1 MKRKILS
8 ALAAITALALASCSM
23 FNSGSEEDSS
33 QPAYIKVGVK
43 DISRSALPNVT
54 KEDEFENFTLTGT
67 AEGENVLAVKET
79 WATDETSTAWAK
91 MKEASIP
98 VTEGAGYN
106 FTLSAV
112 KGGATWQGSCAKT
125 IQSGK
130 NTLTFTLSLSALSAE
145 GKGNLEITLSLPV
158 SVKAVEAKLTNKE
171 DSEVSGKTEF
181 KGGEESASVSFAAN
195 DILSGNYLLT
205 FSLFGD
211 EEKTLKLGEW
221 REYAGITNGLTSS
234 STDKIS
240 ELEDIY
246 TIDLE
251 LGEGT
256 LQGAIPGS
264 YTRYSDKISLPDA
277 KKAGDTFDGWVDGN
291 GEEITEIK
299 KGTVG
304 NITLKAKWLG
314 GIYVTAEQV
323 KNGELKTK
331 LLEAKGA
338 NLENVK
344 VVLPEGIT
352 TIESSLFEGCT
363 FLSEFIIPAKVT
375 KIGASAFKD
384 CASLESFEYDG
395 TAKEWAEVERGSDW
409 HQNVPATKIKCTDG
423 SVDLDYDGTERVSPI
438 SVTLDKVKVSGDI
451 ELTFDSETST
461 FTAKEGFESYQW
473 YIDGTKKENQTEKE
487 NKFQLSELK
496 SCNITVIAKD
506 ADGKAYAAEY
516 EFTVD
521 GKVVKVVFVENAD
534 GSGDLSAKT
543 KTVYLYSSDDFRLD
557 EDIFVRKGY
566 KLACWNTK
574 ADGTGASYK
583 VDDKIPPTDDI
594 TLYAQW
600 KGIVKV
606 SISSIN
612 AVLSE
617 FDGSASENVEYFT
630 KSPQPPAGEI
640 KLAYFDAEKTCPL
653 WYDEESKTLFYYL
666 EKDFV
671 LKMPEF
677 SGSFFANLPNIK
689 EIVLS
694 DFDTSNV
701 TDMGYMFSCC
711 YALKSLDLSKFDT
724 SKVTGMINMFYGCYA
739 LKSLDLSKFDTS
751 NVTDMNS
758 MFSECKSL
766 TSLDLSK
773 FNTSKV
779 RGMIAMFSGCSS
791 LESLDLSSFKTPN
804 VTNMRDM
811 FYGCSALESL
821 DLSKFYTSN
830 VTDMLGM
837 FRSCFALESLDLSS
851 FNTSNVTDMSYMFDY
866 CGTLTSL
873 DLSKFNTSNVESME
887 KMFRY
892 CDNLKEVKFGTS
904 FSVEKVSNMA
914 GIFAFC
920 EKLETLDLSKLK
932 TTSNLKDMMG
942 MFEECRAL
950 SSVDLSGFDTSC
962 VTNMAVVFYS
972 CTNLSSIKFGE
983 KFTTKKVES
992 MESMFQFTDVTEL
1005 DLSTFDI
1012 SNLEK
1017 TWLMFASCSK
1027 LTTIYVKEGTDWST
1041 ADKISNSTDM
1051 FKDCGS
1057 LSGGAGTACSK
1068 QNRKDKTYARV
1079 DGGTDDPG
1087 YFSVKTVVE

>member
-54 KEDEFENFTLTGT
+54 KEDEFEQFTLAGT

-79 WATDETSTAWAK
+79 WATDKTSTAWAK

-158 SVKAVEAKLTNKE
+158 SVKAVEAKLTNK
-171 DSEVSGKTEF
+171 DGTEVSGKTEF
-181 KGGEESASVSFAAN
+181 KGGEESASVSFAAK

-211 EEKTLKLGEW
+211 EAKTLKLGEW
-221 REYAGITNGLTSS
+221 REYAGITNGLTSTA
-234 STDKIS
+234 TDKIS

-264 YTRYSDKISLPDA
+264 YTRYSDKISIPNA
-277 KKAGDTFDGWVDGN
+277 KKAGDTFDGWYN
-291 GEEITEIK
+291 RAGEKVTEIATDTLK
-299 KGTVG
+299 

-352 TIESSLFEGCT
+352 SIESSLFEECT
-363 FLSEFIIPAKVT
+363 FLSEFTIPASVTEIEASAFKGCSALSEIKIPAKVT

-384 CASLESFEYDG
+384 CTSLESFEYDG

-409 HQNVPATKIKCTDG
+409 HQNVPATSIECTDCT
-423 SVDLDYDGTERVSPI
+423 VDLDYDGTERVSPI

-473 YIDGTKKENQTEKE
+473 YIDGTKKENQTGKE

-521 GKVVKVVFVENAD
+521 DKVVKVVFVENAD

-543 KTVYLYSSDDFRLD
+543 KTRYLYKNDPLPK
-557 EDIFVRKGY
+557 DIFVRKGY
-566 KLACWNTK
+566 ELSWNTK
-574 ADGTGASYK
+574 ADGTGTSYK
-583 VDDKIPPTDDI
+583 VDDKIPATEDI

-600 KGIVKV
+600 KVDVEVDVIKT
-606 SISSIN
+606 ISQ
-612 AVLSE
+612 VYEELGFTDME
-617 FDGSASENVEYFT
+617 ELEYFK
-630 KSPQPPAGEI
+630 KSTQPPAKGI
-640 KLAYFDAEKTCPL
+640 RLAYFDDEKTCPL

-666 EKDFV
+666 KEGFV
-671 LKMPEF
+671 LKMPKKSE
-677 SGSFFANLPNIK
+677 GFFAKLPYIK
-689 EIVLS
+689 EIELS

-701 TDMGYMFSCC
+701 TYMSWMFSGCS
-711 YALKSLDLSKFDT
+711 ALE
-724 SKVTGMINMFYGCYA
+724 
-739 LKSLDLSKFDTS
+739 SLDLSKFDTS
-751 NVTDMNS
+751 NVTDMIW
-758 MFSECKSL
+758 MFS
-766 TSLDLSK
+766 
-773 FNTSKV
+773 
-779 RGMIAMFSGCSS
+779 
-791 LESLDLSSFKTPN
+791 
-804 VTNMRDM
+804 
-811 FYGCSALESL
+811 GCSALESL
-821 DLSKFYTSN
+821 DLSSFDTKK
-830 VTDMLGM
+830 VTIMVGM
-837 FRSCFALESLDLSS
+837 FDSCSALKSLDLSS
-851 FNTSNVTDMSYMFDY
+851 FDTKKVTDMSCMF
-866 CGTLTSL
+866 
-873 DLSKFNTSNVESME
+873 
-887 KMFRY
+887 
-892 CDNLKEVKFGTS
+892 
-904 FSVEKVSNMA
+904 
-914 GIFAFC
+914 
-920 EKLETLDLSKLK
+920 
-932 TTSNLKDMMG
+932 
-942 MFEECRAL
+942 
-950 SSVDLSGFDTSC
+950 SG
-962 VTNMAVVFYS
+962 
-972 CTNLSSIKFGE
+972 
-983 KFTTKKVES
+983 
-992 MESMFQFTDVTEL
+992 
-1005 DLSTFDI
+1005 
-1012 SNLEK
+1012 
-1017 TWLMFASCSK
+1017 
-1027 LTTIYVKEGTDWST
+1027 
-1041 ADKISNSTDM
+1041 
-1051 FKDCGS
+1051 
-1057 LSGGAGTACSK
+1057 
-1068 QNRKDKTYARV
+1068 
-1079 DGGTDDPG
+1079 
-1087 YFSVKTVVE
+1087 

>member
-67 AEGENVLAVKET
+67 AEGENVLAVKEN

-171 DSEVSGKTEF
+171 DSEVSGITEF
-181 KGGEESASVSFAAN
+181 KGGEESASVSFTAK
-195 DILSGNYLLT
+195 DIQSGNYLLT

-211 EEKTLKLGEW
+211 EAKTLKLGEW
-221 REYAGITNGLTSS
+221 REYAGITKGLTSS

-240 ELEDIY
+240 ELEEIY

-251 LGEGT
+251 LGDGT
-256 LQGAIPGS
+256 LQGTIPGS

-304 NITLKAKWLG
+304 NITLEAKWLG

-323 KNGELKTK
+323 KNGELKEK

-338 NLENVK
+338 NLKNVK

-352 TIESSLFEGCT
+352 SIESSLFEGCT
-363 FLSEFIIPAKVT
+363 FLSEFTIPASVT
-375 KIGASAFKD
+375 EIESSAFEGCSALSEIKIPANVKKIGASAFKD
-384 CASLESFEYDG
+384 CTSLESFEYDG
-395 TAKEWAEVERGSDW
+395 TVKEWAKVERDSDW
-409 HQNVPATKIKCTDG
+409 HQNVPATSIKCTDCM
-423 SVDLDYDGTERVSPI
+423 VDLDYDGKERASPI

-451 ELTFDSETST
+451 ELTFDKETRI

-473 YIDGTKKENQTEKE
+473 YIDGKENQTGKE
-487 NKFQLSELK
+487 NKFQLSELE

-521 GKVVKVVFVENAD
+521 DKVVKVVFVENAD

-543 KTVYLYSSDDFRLD
+543 KTVYLYNDESLPLD
-557 EDIFVRKGY
+557 EDIFVRRGY
-566 KLACWNTK
+566 ELKSWNTK
-574 ADGTGASYK
+574 ADGTGTSYK
-583 VDDKIPPTDDI
+583 VDENIPATEDI

-600 KGIVKV
+600 KVDVEVDVIKT
-606 SISSIN
+606 ISQ
-612 AVLSE
+612 VYEELGFTDME
-617 FDGSASENVEYFT
+617 ELEYFK
-630 KSPQPPAGEI
+630 KSTQPPAKGI
-640 KLAYFDAEKTCPL
+640 RLAYFDDEKTCPL

-666 EKDFV
+666 KEGFV
-671 LKMPEF
+671 LKMSEN
-677 SGSFFANLPNIK
+677 SLGFFAKLPYIK
-689 EIVLS
+689 EIELS

-701 TDMGYMFSCC
+701 TAMSF
-711 YALKSLDLSKFDT
+711 
-724 SKVTGMINMFYGCYA
+724 
-739 LKSLDLSKFDTS
+739 
-751 NVTDMNS
+751 
-758 MFSECKSL
+758 
-766 TSLDLSK
+766 
-773 FNTSKV
+773 
-779 RGMIAMFSGCSS
+779 MFSGCSA
-791 LESLDLSSFKTPN
+791 LKSLDLSSFKT
-804 VTNMRDM
+804 
-811 FYGCSALESL
+811 
-821 DLSKFYTSN
+821 SN
-830 VTDMLGM
+830 VTDMGDM
-837 FRSCFALESLDLSS
+837 F
-851 FNTSNVTDMSYMFDY
+851 SY
-866 CGTLTSL
+866 CL
-873 DLSKFNTSNVESME
+873 
-887 KMFRY
+887 
-892 CDNLKEVKFGTS
+892 
-904 FSVEKVSNMA
+904 A
-914 GIFAFC
+914 
-920 EKLETLDLSKLK
+920 
-932 TTSNLKDMMG
+932 
-942 MFEECRAL
+942 
-950 SSVDLSGFDTSC
+950 
-962 VTNMAVVFYS
+962 
-972 CTNLSSIKFGE
+972 
-983 KFTTKKVES
+983 
-992 MESMFQFTDVTEL
+992 
-1005 DLSTFDI
+1005 
-1012 SNLEK
+1012 
-1017 TWLMFASCSK
+1017 
-1027 LTTIYVKEGTDWST
+1027 LTTIYVEVGTDWSSST
-1041 ADKISNSTDM
+1041 KISESTNM
-1051 FKDCGS
+1051 FKDCEKLAGGS
-1057 LSGGAGTACSK
+1057 GTAYDSEEI
-1068 QNRKDKTYARV
+1068 DKTYARV
-1079 DGGTDDPG
+1079 DGGTAAPG
-1087 YFSVKTVVE
+1087 YFTVKPAVE

>member
-8 ALAAITALALASCSM
+8 ALAAITALVLASCSM

-54 KEDEFENFTLTGT
+54 NEDEFENFTLTGT

-79 WATDETSTAWAK
+79 WATDKTSTAWAK

-158 SVKAVEAKLTNKE
+158 SVKAVETKLTNK
-171 DSEVSGKTEF
+171 DGTEVTGETEF
-181 KGGEESASVSFAAN
+181 KGGKESGSVSFAAK
-195 DILSGNYLLT
+195 DIPSGNYLLT
-205 FSLFGD
+205 FCLFGD
-211 EEKTLKLGEW
+211 EKKTLKLGEW
-221 REYAGITNGLTSS
+221 REYAGITKGLTSTA
-234 STDKIS
+234 TDKIS

-338 NLENVK
+338 NLKNVK

-352 TIESSLFEGCT
+352 SIESSLFEGCT
-363 FLSEFIIPAKVT
+363 FLSEFTIPASVT
-375 KIGASAFKD
+375 EIEASAFEGCSAISEIKIPANVKKIGVSAFKD
-384 CASLESFEYDG
+384 CTSIERFEYNG

-409 HQNVPATKIKCTDG
+409 HQNVPATSIKCTDCT
-423 SVDLDYDGTERVSPI
+423 VDLDYDGTERVSPI

-451 ELTFDSETST
+451 ELTFDKETGI
-461 FTAKEGFESYQW
+461 FTAQEGFDSYQW
-473 YIDGTKKENQTEKE
+473 YIDGKEKQTGKE
-487 NKFQLSELK
+487 NKFQLSELMLDK
-496 SCNITVIAKD
+496 MPRSYNITVIAKD
-506 ADGKAYAAEY
+506 ADGKAYASEY

-521 GKVVKVVFVENAD
+521 DKVVKVVFVENAD

-543 KTVYLYSSDDFRLD
+543 KTVYLHKNYPRPFDK
-557 EDIFVRKGY
+557 DIFVRKGY
-566 KLACWNTK
+566 ELVSWNTK
-574 ADGTGASYK
+574 ADGSGTSYK
-583 VDDKIPPTDDI
+583 VDENIPATEDI

-606 SISSIN
+606 SISSIS

-617 FDGSASENVEYFT
+617 LDVSTIENVEYFK
-630 KSPQPPAGEI
+630 KSPQLPAGEI
-640 KLAYFDAEKTCPL
+640 KRAYFDDEKTCPL
-653 WYDEESKTLFYYL
+653 WYDKESRTLFYYL

-671 LKMPEF
+671 LKMPEN
-677 SGSFFANLPNIK
+677 SKGFFAKLPYIK
-689 EIVLS
+689 EIELS

-701 TDMGYMFSCC
+701 TDMSYMFAGCE
-711 YALKSLDLSKFDT
+711 ALKSLDLSSFDT
-724 SKVTGMINMFYGCYA
+724 SKVTAMAGMFSNCYA
-739 LKSLDLSKFDTS
+739 LESLDLSKFDTS
-751 NVTDMNS
+751 NVTDM
-758 MFSECKSL
+758 
-766 TSLDLSK
+766 
-773 FNTSKV
+773 
-779 RGMIAMFSGCSS
+779 
-791 LESLDLSSFKTPN
+791 
-804 VTNMRDM
+804 
-811 FYGCSALESL
+811 
-821 DLSKFYTSN
+821 SN
-830 VTDMLGM
+830 
-837 FRSCFALESLDLSS
+837 
-851 FNTSNVTDMSYMFDY
+851 MFDC

-873 DLSKFNTSNVESME
+873 DLSNFNTSNVESME
-887 KMFRY
+887 KMFRF

-942 MFEECRAL
+942 MFEECSAL

-983 KFTTKKVES
+983 KFTTENVKS

-1051 FKDCGS
+1051 FKNCEK
-1057 LSGGAGTACSK
+1057 LAGGAGTAYDNK
-1068 QNRKDKTYARV
+1068 KIDKTYARV
-1079 DGGTDDPG
+1079 DGGTEAPG
-1087 YFSVKTVVE
+1087 YFTVKTVVE

>member
-54 KEDEFENFTLTGT
+54 KEDEFDQFTLTGT

-79 WATDETSTAWAK
+79 WATDKTSTAWAK
-91 MKEASIP
+91 MKESSIP

-158 SVKAVEAKLTNKE
+158 SVKAVEAKLTNK
-171 DSEVSGKTEF
+171 DGTEVTGKTEF
-181 KGGEESASVSFAAN
+181 KGGEESASVSFAAK
-195 DILSGNYLLT
+195 DIPSGNYLLT

-221 REYAGITNGLTSS
+221 REYAGITKGLTSS

-256 LQGAIPGS
+256 LQGTIPGS

-277 KKAGDTFDGWVDGN
+277 KKAGDTFDGWYN
-291 GEEITEIK
+291 RAGEKVTEIATDTLK
-299 KGTVG
+299 
-304 NITLKAKWLG
+304 NITLEAKWLG

-338 NLENVK
+338 NLKNVK

-363 FLSEFIIPAKVT
+363 FLSEFTIPASVT
-375 KIGASAFKD
+375 EIGASAFEGCSALSEIKIPANVKKIGASAFKD
-384 CASLESFEYDG
+384 CSSLESFEYDG
-395 TAKEWAEVERGSDW
+395 TAKEWAKVERGSDW
-409 HQNVPATKIKCTDG
+409 HQNVPATSIKCTDCT
-423 SVDLDYDGTERVSPI
+423 VDLDYDGTERVSPI

-451 ELTFDSETST
+451 ELTFDKETRI
-461 FTAKEGFESYQW
+461 FTAQEGFESYQW
-473 YIDGTKKENQTEKE
+473 YIDGKEKQTGKE
-487 NKFQLSELK
+487 NKFQLSELMLDNMPR
-496 SCNITVIAKD
+496 SYNITVIAKD

-521 GKVVKVVFVENAD
+521 DKVVKVVFVENAD

-543 KTVYLYSSDDFRLD
+543 KTVYLYNDESLPLD
-557 EDIFVRKGY
+557 EDIFIRKGY
-566 KLACWNTK
+566 ELSWNTK
-574 ADGTGASYK
+574 ADGTGTSYK
-583 VDDKIPPTDDI
+583 VDENIPATEDI

-606 SISSIN
+606 SIISIN

-617 FDGSASENVEYFT
+617 LDVSPSENVEYFK
-630 KSPQPPAGEI
+630 KSTQPPAGGI
-640 KLAYFDAEKTCPL
+640 RLAYFDDEKTCPL

-671 LKMPEF
+671 LKMPEM
-677 SGSFFANLPNIK
+677 STGFFAELSNFK
-689 EIVLS
+689 EIELS

-701 TDMGYMFSCC
+701 TSMAGMFQHCS
-711 YALKSLDLSKFDT
+711 ALTNLDLSSFDT
-724 SKVTGMINMFYGCYA
+724 KKVTDMHGMFQFCSA
-739 LKSLDLSKFDTS
+739 LESLDLSKFDTS
-751 NVTDMNS
+751 NVTDMRF
-758 MFSECKSL
+758 MFNGCSAL

-773 FNTSKV
+773 FDTS
-779 RGMIAMFSGCSS
+779 
-791 LESLDLSSFKTPN
+791 N
-804 VTNMRDM
+804 VTNMR
-811 FYGCSALESL
+811 F
-821 DLSKFYTSN
+821 
-830 VTDMLGM
+830 
-837 FRSCFALESLDLSS
+837 
-851 FNTSNVTDMSYMFDY
+851 
-866 CGTLTSL
+866 
-873 DLSKFNTSNVESME
+873 
-887 KMFRY
+887 
-892 CDNLKEVKFGTS
+892 
-904 FSVEKVSNMA
+904 
-914 GIFAFC
+914 
-920 EKLETLDLSKLK
+920 
-932 TTSNLKDMMG
+932 
-942 MFEECRAL
+942 
-950 SSVDLSGFDTSC
+950 
-962 VTNMAVVFYS
+962 
-972 CTNLSSIKFGE
+972 
-983 KFTTKKVES
+983 
-992 MESMFQFTDVTEL
+992 
-1005 DLSTFDI
+1005 
-1012 SNLEK
+1012 
-1017 TWLMFASCSK
+1017 MFADCGN
-1027 LTTIYVKEGTDWST
+1027 LTTIYVESGTDWSSST
-1041 ADKISNSTDM
+1041 NLSDSTDM
-1051 FKDCGS
+1051 FNNCEKLAGGS
-1057 LSGGAGTACSK
+1057 ETKYSEENP
-1068 QNRKDKTYARV
+1068 QDKTYARV
-1079 DGGTDDPG
+1079 DGGTEAPG
-1087 YFSVKTVVE
+1087 YFTVKKPVVE

>member
-54 KEDEFENFTLTGT
+54 NEDEFENFTLTGT
-67 AEGENVLAVKET
+67 AEGENVLAVKEN

-112 KGGATWQGSCAKT
+112 KGGATWQGSCKKT

-145 GKGNLEITLSLPV
+145 GEGNLEITLSLPV

-171 DSEVSGKTEF
+171 DLEVSGKTEF
-181 KGGEESASVSFAAN
+181 KGGKESASVSFAAK
-195 DILSGNYLLT
+195 DIPSGNYLLT
-205 FSLFGD
+205 FTLFGD
-211 EEKTLKLGEW
+211 EAKSLKLGEW
-221 REYAGITNGLTSS
+221 REYAGITKGLISS

-246 TIDLE
+246 TITLPHSRLNDLMN
-251 LGEGT
+251 
-256 LQGAIPGS
+256 
-264 YTRYSDKISLPDA
+264 TRYSDKISLPNA

-352 TIESSLFEGCT
+352 SIESSLFEGCT
-363 FLSEFIIPAKVT
+363 FLSEFTIPASVT
-375 KIGASAFKD
+375 EIESSAFKGCSALSEIKIPANVKKIGASAFKD
-384 CASLESFEYDG
+384 CTSLESFEYDG
-395 TAKEWAEVERGSDW
+395 TAKEWAEVERVSDW
-409 HQNVPATKIKCTDG
+409 HQNVPATSIKCTDCT
-423 SVDLDYDGTERVSPI
+423 VDLDYDGKERASPI

-461 FTAKEGFESYQW
+461 FKAKEGFESYQW
-473 YIDGTKKENQTEKE
+473 YIDGKEKQTGKE
-487 NKFQLSELK
+487 NKFQLSELMLDK
-496 SCNITVIAKD
+496 MPRSYNITVIAKN

-521 GKVVKVVFVENAD
+521 DKVVKVVFVENAD

-543 KTVYLYSSDDFRLD
+543 KTVYLHKNYPRPFDK
-557 EDIFVRKGY
+557 DIFVRKGY
-566 KLACWNTK
+566 ELVSWNTK
-574 ADGTGASYK
+574 ADGTGTSYK
-583 VDDKIPPTDDI
+583 VDDKIPTTEDI

-606 SISSIN
+606 RSIISISV
-612 AVLSE
+612 VLSE
-617 FDGSASENVEYFT
+617 LDDNASENVEYFT

-640 KLAYFDAEKTCPL
+640 KLAYLDDEKTCPL
-653 WYDEESKTLFYYL
+653 WYDEKSKTLFYYL
-666 EKDFV
+666 EEGFV

-677 SGSFFANLPNIK
+677 SGTFFGYLPNIK
-689 EIVLS
+689 EIALS

-701 TDMGYMFSCC
+701 TDMNSMFMGCPALKSLDLSSFDTSNVTDMSYMFADCHSLTSLDLRKFDTSKVTDMNSMFFCC
-711 YALKSLDLSKFDT
+711 NFLESLDLSKFDT
-724 SKVTGMINMFYGCYA
+724 SKVTVMNSMFTGCSS

-751 NVTDMNS
+751 NVTDM
-758 MFSECKSL
+758 
-766 TSLDLSK
+766 
-773 FNTSKV
+773 
-779 RGMIAMFSGCSS
+779 
-791 LESLDLSSFKTPN
+791 
-804 VTNMRDM
+804 
-811 FYGCSALESL
+811 
-821 DLSKFYTSN
+821 
-830 VTDMLGM
+830 
-837 FRSCFALESLDLSS
+837 
-851 FNTSNVTDMSYMFDY
+851 SYMF
-866 CGTLTSL
+866 
-873 DLSKFNTSNVESME
+873 SN
-887 KMFRY
+887 
-892 CDNLKEVKFGTS
+892 C
-904 FSVEKVSNMA
+904 
-914 GIFAFC
+914 FA
-920 EKLETLDLSKLK
+920 
-932 TTSNLKDMMG
+932 
-942 MFEECRAL
+942 
-950 SSVDLSGFDTSC
+950 
-962 VTNMAVVFYS
+962 
-972 CTNLSSIKFGE
+972 
-983 KFTTKKVES
+983 
-992 MESMFQFTDVTEL
+992 
-1005 DLSTFDI
+1005 
-1012 SNLEK
+1012 
-1017 TWLMFASCSK
+1017 
-1027 LTTIYVKEGTDWST
+1027 LTTIYVKGGTDWSSST
-1041 ADKISNSTDM
+1041 KISESNKM
-1051 FKDCGS
+1051 FNDCEELVGGS
-1057 LSGGAGTACSK
+1057 GTAYNSEK
-1068 QNRKDKTYARV
+1068 IDKTYARV
-1079 DGGTDDPG
+1079 DGGTEAPG
-1087 YFSVKTVVE
+1087 YFTVKKPAVE

>member
-43 DISRSALPNVT
+43 NISRSALPNVT

-79 WATDETSTAWAK
+79 WVTDKTSTAWAK

-181 KGGEESASVSFAAN
+181 KGGKESGSVSFAAK
-195 DILSGNYLLT
+195 DIPSGNYLLT

-211 EEKTLKLGEW
+211 EAKTLKLGEW
-221 REYAGITNGLTSS
+221 REYAGITKGLTSS

-338 NLENVK
+338 NLKNVK

-352 TIESSLFEGCT
+352 SIESSLFEDCT
-363 FLSEFIIPAKVT
+363 FLSEFTIPAGVT
-375 KIGASAFKD
+375 EIESSVFKGCSALSEIKIPANVKKIGASAFKD
-384 CASLESFEYDG
+384 CTSLESFEYDG

-409 HQNVPATKIKCTDG
+409 HQNVPATKIKCTDCT
-423 SVDLDYDGTERVSPI
+423 VDLDYDGNERA
-438 SVTLDKVKVSGDI
+438 SVNVKLDKVKVSGDI

-461 FTAKEGFESYQW
+461 FTAQEGFESYQW
-473 YIDGTKKENQTEKE
+473 YIDGREKQTGKE
-487 NKFQLSELK
+487 NKFQLSELMLDKMPK
-496 SCNITVIAKD
+496 SYNITVIAKD

-521 GKVVKVVFVENAD
+521 DKVVKVVFVENAD

-543 KTVYLYSSDDFRLD
+543 KTVYLYND
-557 EDIFVRKGY
+557 ESLLFYKDIFIRKGY
-566 KLACWNTK
+566 KLVSWNTK
-574 ADGTGASYK
+574 ADGTGTSYK
-583 VDDKIPPTDDI
+583 VDENIPATENI

-600 KGIVKV
+600 KDFEVDVIKT
-606 SISSIN
+606 ISQ
-612 AVLSE
+612 VYKELGFTDME
-617 FDGSASENVEYFT
+617 ELEYFK
-630 KSPQPPAGEI
+630 KSTQPPAEANKI
-640 KLAYFDAEKTCPL
+640 TYFDDEKTCPL

-671 LKMPEF
+671 LKMSEN
-677 SGSFFANLPNIK
+677 SDGFFANLPCIK
-689 EIVLS
+689 EIELS

-701 TDMGYMFSCC
+701 TDMSCMFYGCE
-711 YALKSLDLSKFDT
+711 ALESLDLSKFDT
-724 SKVTGMINMFYGCYA
+724 SKVTDMVDMFYGCYALERLDLSKFDTSNVTGMCEMFSGCSALESLDLSKFDTSNVTGMCGMFYCCYA

-751 NVTDMNS
+751 NVTDMSYMFDCCYDLTGLDLSKFDTSNVTDMS
-758 MFSECKSL
+758 YMFNCCSALESLDLSKFDTSNVTGMCGMFSCCKAL

-773 FNTSKV
+773 FNTS
-779 RGMIAMFSGCSS
+779 
-791 LESLDLSSFKTPN
+791 E
-804 VTNMRDM
+804 VTDMSCM
-811 FYGCSALESL
+811 FYGCGA
-821 DLSKFYTSN
+821 
-830 VTDMLGM
+830 
-837 FRSCFALESLDLSS
+837 
-851 FNTSNVTDMSYMFDY
+851 
-866 CGTLTSL
+866 
-873 DLSKFNTSNVESME
+873 
-887 KMFRY
+887 
-892 CDNLKEVKFGTS
+892 
-904 FSVEKVSNMA
+904 
-914 GIFAFC
+914 
-920 EKLETLDLSKLK
+920 
-932 TTSNLKDMMG
+932 
-942 MFEECRAL
+942 
-950 SSVDLSGFDTSC
+950 
-962 VTNMAVVFYS
+962 
-972 CTNLSSIKFGE
+972 
-983 KFTTKKVES
+983 
-992 MESMFQFTDVTEL
+992 
-1005 DLSTFDI
+1005 
-1012 SNLEK
+1012 
-1017 TWLMFASCSK
+1017 
-1027 LTTIYVKEGTDWST
+1027 LTTIYVKGETDWS
-1041 ADKISNSTDM
+1041 SSTYLSDSTGM
-1051 FKDCGS
+1051 FKNCES
-1057 LSGGAGTACSK
+1057 LSGGAKTKYCK
-1068 QNRKDKTYARV
+1068 ENPQDVTYARV
-1079 DGGTDDPG
+1079 DGGTDAPG
-1087 YFSVKTVVE
+1087 YFTVKHVVVKY

>member
-54 KEDEFENFTLTGT
+54 KEDEFEQFTLTGT
-67 AEGENVLAVKET
+67 AEGENVLAVKEN

-181 KGGEESASVSFAAN
+181 KGGEESASVSFAAK
-195 DILSGNYLLT
+195 DIQSGNYLLT

-256 LQGAIPGS
+256 LLGAIPGS

-291 GEEITEIK
+291 DEEITEIK

-363 FLSEFIIPAKVT
+363 FLSEFIIPASVT
-375 KIGASAFKD
+375 EIEAFAFKD
-384 CASLESFEYDG
+384 CTSLESFEYDG
-395 TAKEWAEVERGSDW
+395 TAKEWAEVERDSDW
-409 HQNVPATKIKCTDG
+409 HQNVPATSIKCTDCT
-423 SVDLDYDGTERVSPI
+423 VDLDYDGTERVSPI

-473 YIDGTKKENQTEKE
+473 YIDGTKKENQTGKE

-521 GKVVKVVFVENAD
+521 DKVVKVVFVENAD

-543 KTVYLYSSDDFRLD
+543 KTVYLYSSDDFWLD
-557 EDIFVRKGY
+557 EDIFIRKGY
-566 KLACWNTK
+566 ELVSWNTK
-574 ADGTGASYK
+574 ADGTGTSYK
-583 VDDKIPPTDDI
+583 VENIPATEEL

-617 FDGSASENVEYFT
+617 LDGSASENVEYFK
-630 KSPQPPAGEI
+630 KSPQPPANGI
-640 KLAYFDAEKTCPL
+640 KLAYFDDEKTCPL

-671 LKMPEF
+671 LKMPEN
-677 SGSFFANLPNIK
+677 SEGFFAKLPYIK
-689 EIVLS
+689 EIELS

-701 TDMGYMFSCC
+701 TKMSNMFYCC
-711 YALKSLDLSKFDT
+711 YALESLDLSNFDT
-724 SKVTGMINMFYGCYA
+724 SNVTDMLSMFSVCYA
-739 LKSLDLSKFDTS
+739 LESLDLSKFDTS
-751 NVTDMNS
+751 NVTLMP
-758 MFSECKSL
+758 F
-766 TSLDLSK
+766 
-773 FNTSKV
+773 
-779 RGMIAMFSGCSS
+779 
-791 LESLDLSSFKTPN
+791 
-804 VTNMRDM
+804 
-811 FYGCSALESL
+811 
-821 DLSKFYTSN
+821 
-830 VTDMLGM
+830 
-837 FRSCFALESLDLSS
+837 
-851 FNTSNVTDMSYMFDY
+851 
-866 CGTLTSL
+866 
-873 DLSKFNTSNVESME
+873 
-887 KMFRY
+887 
-892 CDNLKEVKFGTS
+892 
-904 FSVEKVSNMA
+904 
-914 GIFAFC
+914 
-920 EKLETLDLSKLK
+920 
-932 TTSNLKDMMG
+932 
-942 MFEECRAL
+942 
-950 SSVDLSGFDTSC
+950 
-962 VTNMAVVFYS
+962 
-972 CTNLSSIKFGE
+972 
-983 KFTTKKVES
+983 
-992 MESMFQFTDVTEL
+992 
-1005 DLSTFDI
+1005 
-1012 SNLEK
+1012 
-1017 TWLMFASCSK
+1017 MFASCRK
-1027 LTTIYVKEGTDWST
+1027 LTSIYVKEGTDWSSST
-1041 ADKISNSTDM
+1041 NLSNSTDM
-1051 FKDCGS
+1051 FENCEK
-1057 LSGGAGTACSK
+1057 LAGGAGTAYSN
-1068 QNRKDKTYARV
+1068 QNQKDKTYARV
-1079 DGGTDDPG
+1079 DGGTKAPG
-1087 YFSVKTVVE
+1087 YFTVKPAVE

>member
-54 KEDEFENFTLTGT
+54 KEDEFEQFTLTGT
-67 AEGENVLAVKET
+67 AEGENVLAVKEN
-79 WATDETSTAWAK
+79 WATDETSTAWTK

-181 KGGEESASVSFAAN
+181 KGGEESASVSFAAK
-195 DILSGNYLLT
+195 DIQSGNYLLT

-211 EEKTLKLGEW
+211 EKKTLKLGEW

-277 KKAGDTFDGWVDGN
+277 KKAGDTFDGWYN
-291 GEEITEIK
+291 RSGEKVTEIATDTLK
-299 KGTVG
+299 

-352 TIESSLFEGCT
+352 SIESSLFEGCT
-363 FLSEFIIPAKVT
+363 FLSEFTIPASVTEIGASAFEGCSAISEIKIPAKVT

-395 TAKEWAEVERGSDW
+395 TAKEWAKVERGSDW
-409 HQNVPATKIKCTDG
+409 HQNVPATSIKCTDCT
-423 SVDLDYDGTERVSPI
+423 VDLDYDENKRVSPI

-473 YIDGTKKENQTEKE
+473 YIDGKENQTGKE

-496 SCNITVIAKD
+496 SYNITVIAKD

-521 GKVVKVVFVENAD
+521 DKVVKVVFVENAD

-543 KTVYLYSSDDFRLD
+543 KTVYLYND
-557 EDIFVRKGY
+557 ESLPFYKDIFIRKGY
-566 KLACWNTK
+566 KLVSWNTK
-574 ADGTGASYK
+574 ADGTGTSYK
-583 VDDKIPPTDDI
+583 VDDKIPATEDI

-617 FDGSASENVEYFT
+617 LDDTASENVEYFT
-630 KSPQPPAGEI
+630 KSPQSPAKGI
-640 KLAYFDAEKTCPL
+640 RLAYFDAEKTCPL

-671 LKMPEF
+671 LKMPKN
-677 SGSFFANLPNIK
+677 SKGFFANLPHIR
-689 EIVLS
+689 EIELS
-694 DFDTSNV
+694 DFDTSKVSDMSLMFYGCYALESLDLSKFDMSEV
-701 TDMGYMFSCC
+701 TDMSYMFSCC
-711 YALKSLDLSKFDT
+711 YALESLDLSKFDT
-724 SKVTGMINMFYGCYA
+724 SKVTDMSYMFSCCYA
-739 LKSLDLSKFDTS
+739 
-751 NVTDMNS
+751 
-758 MFSECKSL
+758 
-766 TSLDLSK
+766 
-773 FNTSKV
+773 
-779 RGMIAMFSGCSS
+779 

-804 VTNMRDM
+804 VTDMSDM
-811 FYGCSALESL
+811 F
-821 DLSKFYTSN
+821 
-830 VTDMLGM
+830 
-837 FRSCFALESLDLSS
+837 
-851 FNTSNVTDMSYMFDY
+851 SY
-866 CGTLTSL
+866 CL
-873 DLSKFNTSNVESME
+873 
-887 KMFRY
+887 
-892 CDNLKEVKFGTS
+892 
-904 FSVEKVSNMA
+904 A
-914 GIFAFC
+914 
-920 EKLETLDLSKLK
+920 
-932 TTSNLKDMMG
+932 
-942 MFEECRAL
+942 
-950 SSVDLSGFDTSC
+950 
-962 VTNMAVVFYS
+962 
-972 CTNLSSIKFGE
+972 
-983 KFTTKKVES
+983 
-992 MESMFQFTDVTEL
+992 
-1005 DLSTFDI
+1005 
-1012 SNLEK
+1012 
-1017 TWLMFASCSK
+1017 
-1027 LTTIYVKEGTDWST
+1027 LTTIYVESGTDWS
-1041 ADKISNSTDM
+1041 SSTNLSDSTNM
-1051 FKDCGS
+1051 FKNCKK
-1057 LSGGAGTACSK
+1057 LAGGAETKYSEENP
-1068 QNRKDKTYARV
+1068 QDVTYARV
-1079 DGGTDDPG
+1079 DGGTKAPG
-1087 YFSVKTVVE
+1087 YFTVKTVVE

>member
-54 KEDEFENFTLTGT
+54 KEDEFEQFTLTGT

-79 WATDETSTAWAK
+79 WATDKTSTAWEK

-130 NTLTFTLSLSALSAE
+130 NTLTFTLSLSALSAD

-158 SVKAVEAKLTNKE
+158 SVKAVEAKLTNK
-171 DSEVSGKTEF
+171 DGAEVTGKTEF
-181 KGGEESASVSFAAN
+181 KGGEESASVSFAAK
-195 DILSGNYLLT
+195 DIPSGNYLLT

-240 ELEDIY
+240 EFEDIY

-256 LQGAIPGS
+256 LQGTIPGS

-304 NITLKAKWLG
+304 NITLKAKWRG

-323 KNGELKTK
+323 KNGELKEK

-363 FLSEFIIPAKVT
+363 FLSEFTIPASVTEIEASAFEGCSAISEIIIPAKVT

-384 CASLESFEYDG
+384 CTSLESFEYDG
-395 TAKEWAEVERGSDW
+395 TAKEWAKVARDSDW
-409 HQNVPATKIKCTDG
+409 HQNVPATSIKCTDCT
-423 SVDLDYDGTERVSPI
+423 VDLDYDGTERVSPI

-461 FTAKEGFESYQW
+461 FTAKEGFDSYQW
-473 YIDGTKKENQTEKE
+473 YIDGKENQTGKE

-496 SCNITVIAKD
+496 SCNITVIAKN

-521 GKVVKVVFVENAD
+521 DKVVKVVFVENAD

-543 KTVYLYSSDDFRLD
+543 KTVYLYKNDPLPK
-557 EDIFVRKGY
+557 DIFVRKGY
-566 KLACWNTK
+566 ELSWNTK
-574 ADGTGASYK
+574 ADGTGTSYK
-583 VDDKIPPTDDI
+583 VDDKIPVTEDI

-600 KGIVKV
+600 QGIVKV
-606 SISSIN
+606 SISSIH

-617 FDGSASENVEYFT
+617 LDGSASENVEYFT

-640 KLAYFDAEKTCPL
+640 KLAYFDEEKTCPL

-666 EKDFV
+666 KEGFV

-677 SGSFFANLPNIK
+677 SRSFFAILPNIK
-689 EIVLS
+689 EIALS

-701 TDMGYMFSCC
+701 KDMNNMFSGCS
-711 YALKSLDLSKFDT
+711 ALKSLDLSSFDTSNVTFMIGMFDHCSALTSLDLSKFDT
-724 SKVTGMINMFYGCYA
+724 SKVT
-739 LKSLDLSKFDTS
+739 
-751 NVTDMNS
+751 V
-758 MFSECKSL
+758 
-766 TSLDLSK
+766 
-773 FNTSKV
+773 
-779 RGMIAMFSGCSS
+779 MIAMFSGCSS

-804 VTNMRDM
+804 VTDMNCM
-811 FYGCSALESL
+811 FYDCL
-821 DLSKFYTSN
+821 
-830 VTDMLGM
+830 
-837 FRSCFALESLDLSS
+837 
-851 FNTSNVTDMSYMFDY
+851 
-866 CGTLTSL
+866 
-873 DLSKFNTSNVESME
+873 
-887 KMFRY
+887 
-892 CDNLKEVKFGTS
+892 
-904 FSVEKVSNMA
+904 
-914 GIFAFC
+914 
-920 EKLETLDLSKLK
+920 
-932 TTSNLKDMMG
+932 
-942 MFEECRAL
+942 
-950 SSVDLSGFDTSC
+950 
-962 VTNMAVVFYS
+962 
-972 CTNLSSIKFGE
+972 
-983 KFTTKKVES
+983 
-992 MESMFQFTDVTEL
+992 
-1005 DLSTFDI
+1005 
-1012 SNLEK
+1012 
-1017 TWLMFASCSK
+1017 K
-1027 LTTIYVKEGTDWST
+1027 LTTIYVKEGTDWS
-1041 ADKISNSTDM
+1041 SSTNLSDSTEM
-1051 FKDCGS
+1051 FKNCKS
-1057 LSGGAGTACSK
+1057 LSGGAKTK
-1068 QNRKDKTYARV
+1068 YREENPQDVTYARV
-1079 DGGTDDPG
+1079 DGGTAAPG
-1087 YFSVKTVVE
+1087 YFTVKSAVE